1 MGCNAKAALERERL
15 PCAGARRCAQKTSEL
30 YLLYHLSPDQRGG
43 RRGAELLTSSC
54 AAEECLS
61 TSSCAAEEMLLTS
74 SCDLKVAAASG

>member
-1 MGCNAKAALERERL
+1 MRGRAPLRST
-15 PCAGARRCAQKTSEL
+15 KTSEL